1 MTENFCLDKV
11 KTLSPT
17 EAKQYVDKFFIPLTD
32 GNHALLVNGK
42 YDIYDESVIRK
53 TYFKRMSQELN
64 KYYFQDKTDLRTITY
79 DINKPAL
86 YEKFLNLCPKIKAT
100 YKNVNEFS
108 PEVKTKLQTI
118 LKYMKDVFCS
128 NRDDSYNFLLK
139 WFANMIRGN
148 RNDSAL
154 YLKSIQGVGKS
165 SLLEFIRKYVLGN
178 QLCYQGGSGPIKN
191 KFNAELSGKL
201 MVMFE
206 ELENFNKT
214 EWMAISSVLKRQ
226 ITSPTLQIER
236 KGQDVREETNFNNYI
251 LLSNNDAIQDDDGRR
266 YFILDVSTKYLGDE
280 EYFNKIYACF
290 NDEVGQIFYSYL
302 MDISLDG
309 YNAQSYPVTKSKLDS
324 YSKRLDLVYKFLKDE
339 FILCRKDIKRQTVQE
354 LYEHYVNYCD
364 KNALKPK
371 NKIDFNTTLSNIG
384 IKWKPSNCQNVY
396 KVSYEE
402 LKAIADKFHWIHEL
416 DEYKKD
422 NTDEEDEPID
432 DKAVVVRVEEHKKI
446 VDTKNTHIDKLTE
459 NNCMLQT
466 DLLEAM
472 KYIKELE
479 SRIYKVEEKQ
489 EPTEKK
495 PTKKQPTKQTDI
507 VEIAE
512 GVFLNKATNEEYI
525 AETFEADEDDF
536 FN

>member
-11 KTLSPT
+11 KTLSPS

-42 YDIYDESVIRK
+42 YEIYDESVIRK

-64 KYYFQDKTDLRTITY
+64 KYYFQDKTDLKTITY
-79 DINKPAL
+79 DIHKPVL
-86 YEKFLNLCPKIKAT
+86 YEKYLNLCPKIKQT
-100 YKNVNEFS
+100 YKKKDEISKETEIRLNIILS
-108 PEVKTKLQTI
+108 YIKEVLCYNKE
-118 LKYMKDVFCS
+118 
-128 NRDDSYNFLLK
+128 DSYQFLLK
-139 WFANMIRGN
+139 WIANMLQGN

-154 YLKSIQGVGKS
+154 YLKGPQGAGKS
-165 SLLEFIRKYVLGN
+165 TLFEFIRKHVLGYE
-178 QLCYQGGSGPIKN
+178 LCFQGGSAPLKSR
-191 KFNAELSGKL
+191 FNSELSGKL
-201 MVMFE
+201 MNVFE
-206 ELENFNKT
+206 ELENFSAS
-214 EWMAISSVLKRQ
+214 EWMAISSVLKRK
-226 ITSPTLQIER
+226 ITSPTLMIER
-236 KGQDVREETNFNNYI
+236 KGQDVREEKNLGNDI

-266 YFILDVSTKYLGDE
+266 YFILDINTKYVGNK
-280 EYFNKIYACF
+280 EYFNRLYSCF
-290 NDEVGQIFYSYL
+290 SDEVGQAFYSYFI
-302 MDISLDG
+302 DIDVTNFNS
-309 YNAQSYPVTKSKLDS
+309 QSYPVTKSKLDS
-324 YSKRLDLVYKFLKDE
+324 YSKRLDGVYKFLKDE
-339 FILCRKDIKRQTVQE
+339 FILCKKEIKRQTVQD
-354 LYEHYVNYCD
+354 LHDHYESYCD
-364 KNALKPK
+364 KNTLKAK
-371 NKIDFNTTLSNIG
+371 KKIEFNKTLEDIG
-384 IKWKPSNCQNVY
+384 IKYKSSNCQNVY

-402 LKAIADKFHWIHEL
+402 LKVIADKFHWIHEL

-446 VDTKNTHIDKLTE
+446 VDTMNTHIDKLTE
-459 NNCMLQT
+459 NKCMLQT